1 MAGISCH
8 SQHFC
13 STQAAF
19 PCHQFKSAILL
30 FSDGDWLEQTVFI
43 NAAGKLL
50 NIFLIKGFAGL
61 HGVGVNYMQRQQQH
75 LADRFVF
82 GKQLAHK
89 NPPMEEK
96 PVHILSLAFVVPQ

>member
-1 MAGISCH
+1 MFPGIVENQTMLDLCYEEDSAAQVDLNCVMNELGELIEL
-8 SQHFC
+8 QGTGEGRAF
-13 STQAAF
+13 TLEEQQA
-19 PCHQFKSAILL
+19 L
-30 FSDGDWLEQTVFI
+30 V
-43 NAAGKLL
+43 
-50 NIFLIKGFAGL
+50 
-61 HGVGVNYMQRQQQH
+61 RQQQH